1 MTREERESAV
11 DWFAERMKQKLR
23 KPENEA
29 KGGWR
34 EDPFLNLL
42 SRLNEERKELVAEIC
57 DDDKYSFDY
66 EAIMNEAADV
76 ANFAMFIA
84 DRALQLSLTKL
95 EKRLSGKS
103 DEV

>member
-1 MTREERESAV
+1 MTREDRENAV

-34 EDPFLNLL
+34 EDPFLVLL
-42 SRLNEERKELVAEIC
+42 GRLNEERKELAAELC
-57 DDDKYSFDY
+57 DDDKHSFDY
-66 EAIMNEAADV
+66 EAIMSEAADV
-76 ANFAMFIA
+76 ANFALFIA
-84 DRALQLSLTKL
+84 DRARVLAG
-95 EKRLSGKS
+95 KR

>member
-34 EDPFLNLL
+34 EDSLRALWH
-42 SRLNEERKELVAEIC
+42 RLREETDEL
-57 DDDKYSFDY
+57 F
-66 EAIMNEAADV
+66 EALDEDGVPWDHVIDEAADV
-76 ANFAMFIA
+76 ANFAMMIA
-84 DRALQLSLTKL
+84 DHARQWQP
-95 EKRLSGKS
+95 SGKS